1 MHADEDI
8 RFLRKIKTPI
18 RKGGVITI
26 LPSGMG
32 THSQAREETIKT
44 AKVDREIN
52 LKGEVCPY
60 TFVKSLLTLEEM
72 EVGQVLR
79 VILDYLPAVK
89 NVPRSLKNEGH
100 EIVEVAQINDTDWVI
115 TIRKLALS
123 GEE

>member
-18 RKGGVITI
+18 RDGDTITI
-26 LPSGMG
+26 LPSGVG
-32 THSQAREETIKT
+32 GETIEA